1 MVEIEKDL
9 QGNSLTREEEINFI
23 YEGSSFENRMEI
35 SSLTSQLKAT
45 ETIIRDLVSEMY
57 KQKGLKKPEET
68 KIYIKLK
75 RGSFHEII
83 SIIFNNPTTAAII
96 GGSVVAIITH
106 FLNGEKK
113 KSDIKIEN
121 LINNYTFAK
130 NINYLINALE
140 DKSDKLK
147 IISSNPNLNVEVSFD
162 NKNKIRANLIELKK
176 QVAIEVYQEE
186 FFGYL
191 SVLYLDKE
199 KYKFTLEGTDK
210 AIQTEFDES
219 PTLKQIKEL
228 LGFRLKI
235 NARATYEEKELKKIE
250 IESYQ
255 IKTRKNLNDFLKK
268 K

>member
-1 MVEIEKDL
+1 MAEVETNLKGDY
-9 QGNSLTREEEINFI
+9 LTREEEINLI
-23 YEGSSFENRMEI
+23 YEGTSFEGKMEI
-35 SSLTSQLKAT
+35 SALTSQLKAT
-45 ETIIRDLVSEMY
+45 EILIRDLVSEMY
-57 KQKGLKKPEET
+57 KQKGFKKPEET

-83 SIIFNNPTTAAII
+83 SIVFNNPTTAAII
-96 GGSVVAIITH
+96 GGSVVALINH
-106 FLNGEKK
+106 FLGKK
-113 KSDIKIEN
+113 KDKTDVKIDK
-121 LINNYTFAK
+121 IVKNYTFAK
-130 NINYLINALE
+130 NINYLVTPLE
-140 DKSDKLK
+140 KSSDKLK
-147 IISSNPNLNVEVSFD
+147 IVSSDPKTKTEISLD
-162 NKNKIRANLIELKK
+162 NKKEIKLNLMELKK

-210 AIQTEFDES
+210 AIPAEFDSS
-219 PTLKQIKEL
+219 PSLKQIKEL

-235 NARATYEEKELKKIE
+235 TARATYEEKELKKID
-250 IESYQ
+250 IESYE